1 MGTSIVNESGVSRR
15 SFLTAAGIGAAGI
28 IGASMLPGCSN
39 EKGASAKGDA
49 WDLETDIV
57 VVGSGAA
64 GVAAAV
70 TAIEEGAEVVMVEK
84 ADLIGGA
91 TSATVQYCAP
101 TSSLAI
107 PQNFDDVTDS
117 AELMFENAMEV
128 SEGTADPALVKIWCD
143 GAADAIDWMIDHGCE
158 FKETLKICEGRQGQ
172 GKYIAKNRWRAYNE
186 AHPYHSRKG
195 NIAQQLP
202 A

>member
-39 EKGASAKGDA
+39 EKGASAEGDA

-91 TSATVQYCAP
+91 TSATVQYCAQR
-101 TSSLAI
+101 L
-107 PQNFDDVTDS
+107 
-117 AELMFENAMEV
+117 
-128 SEGTADPALVKIWCD
+128 
-143 GAADAIDWMIDHGCE
+143 
-158 FKETLKICEGRQGQ
+158 
-172 GKYIAKNRWRAYNE
+172 RWQFRRI
-186 AHPYHSRKG
+186 SMT
-195 NIAQQLP
+195 
-202 A
+202 